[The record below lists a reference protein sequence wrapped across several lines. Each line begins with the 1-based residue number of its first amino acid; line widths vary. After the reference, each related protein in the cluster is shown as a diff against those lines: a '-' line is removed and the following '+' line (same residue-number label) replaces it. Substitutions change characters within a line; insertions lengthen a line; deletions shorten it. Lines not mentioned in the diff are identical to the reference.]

1 MPLLNAVVTF
11 PTVFLQVL
19 MACVHKNVKLCTFP
33 KVWCKSNFTHFGT
46 EFAVK
51 YTCVHSVCSIYTHI
65 VRTTICIAPYT
76 YVVKDNIHS
85 VTAVKA
91 QRGSRG
97 IALLFLSPLH
107 QRGIGVQCH
116 TPGCF
121 TPGKDPVPIM

>member
-51 YTCVHSVCSIYTHI
+51 HVGSYNDLVTVMQINCVIRECV
-65 VRTTICIAPYT
+65 IC
-76 YVVKDNIHS
+76 VVFIILIS
-85 VTAVKA
+85 EGVKVLTSMLVA
-91 QRGSRG
+91 
-97 IALLFLSPLH
+97 
-107 QRGIGVQCH
+107 
-116 TPGCF
+116 
-121 TPGKDPVPIM
+121 IMTWLQ